1 MKQTETLKTLVGIQI
16 INLTKQGK
24 TLNEQQLK
32 QMFAIART
40 AL

>member
-16 INLTKQGK
+16 ISLTKQGK
-24 TLNEQQLK
+24 TLTEQQLK
-32 QMFAIART
+32 QMFAVART

>member
-1 MKQTETLKTLVGIQI
+1 MKQKEILKALVGVQI

-24 TLNEQQLK
+24 TLTEQQLK
-32 QMFAIART
+32 QMFAVAQT

>member
-1 MKQTETLKTLVGIQI
+1 MKQKEMLKTLVGIQI

-24 TLNEQQLK
+24 TLTEHQLK